1 MELMIDESR
10 YYDIQVFLAFMRV
23 VHEDG
28 LENMMDNEEL
38 EQSLRLL

>member
-10 YYDIQVFLAFMRV
+10 YYDIEVFLAFMRV
-23 VHEDG
+23 VNEDG

-38 EQSLRLL
+38 EDALRSL